1 MSERIG
7 ALISNQRELT
17 NAVSHELRTPIA
29 RLSFELDMM
38 GRERDEAARL
48 IEEMKNDVAELDSMA
63 SELLMYARLEHS
75 DGLAL
80 QAQDARGWTP
90 WSSMPIS
97 RPASAAC
104 VARWRYARWRRCT

>member
-1 MSERIG
+1 
-7 ALISNQRELT
+7 
-17 NAVSHELRTPIA
+17 
-29 RLSFELDMM
+29 
-38 GRERDEAARL
+38 
-48 IEEMKNDVAELDSMA
+48 MKNDVAELDSMA

-80 QAQDARGWTP
+80 QAQDARGWLD
-90 WSSMPIS
+90 SVVQHADS